1 LHHRWSITNNTG
13 CASGI
18 VSSNPG
24 ITDLSMQLKR
34 KIEMHPVL
42 KRAKWI
48 FIAVAVF
55 LSTAASLQ
63 SRPWPRKAPNA
74 ADYLII
80 NDTRGT
86 GDIVLVFWLASPLI
100 PASAGQQAARDLL
113 DKYVVIGVVHAHA
126 TKEATFSFD
135 RAGIPVVTGAKNERL
150 QLLDL
155 DGMSPT
161 IVGALAAVKTA
172 FSHSLGEF
180 GKGIQ
185 WFVFANGSVNPCSN
199 GGMAVQFENE
209 NYTYVT
215 PVPGCPAT

>member
-1 LHHRWSITNNTG
+1 
-13 CASGI
+13 
-18 VSSNPG
+18 
-24 ITDLSMQLKR
+24 
-34 KIEMHPVL
+34 MHQFL
-42 KRAKWI
+42 RRARWI
-48 FIAVAVF
+48 FIAFAVF

-63 SRPWPRKAPNA
+63 SRPWPRNAPNA

-80 NDTRGT
+80 NDTRGN

-100 PASAGQQAARDLL
+100 PAAPGQQAARDLL

-126 TKEATFSFD
+126 TREATFTYD
-135 RAGIPVVTGAKNERL
+135 RTAAPEVTGAKNERL
-150 QLLDL
+150 PLLDL
-155 DGMSPT
+155 DAMSPAIAGT
-161 IVGALAAVKTA
+161 LATVKTA

-185 WFVFANGSVNPCSN
+185 WYVFGNGAVNPCSN

-209 NYTYVT
+209 KYTYVT